1 MIHSSLS
8 TRLVETGVPAV
19 LAMQG
24 NITMQTVEDFMPVFF
39 KELQRDGVIDRAMAV
54 ARQTIRSRPDWWM
67 PVLFL
72 RLKSGRI
79 WYVPGFG
86 EDGQDFEKWPALLR
100 NIERGNCT
108 PILGPRL
115 TQAMVENTRQ
125 TARHLAETYR
135 FPLAPHQQEELPTVA
150 QYLAISQ
157 DTQFPR
163 EELLECLRQDILQRH
178 AATLPADAEEM
189 DIADLFIE
197 AWKDASANQEA
208 DPYKV
213 LAGLP
218 FSIYITTNF
227 SNLLEEALVQAGK
240 EPKVEIC
247 RWNEDLADIP
257 SVYDDDPDFQPD
269 VDHPL
274 IFYLFGH
281 IDEMDS
287 LVVTEDDYF
296 DYLITVS
303 TNRDLIPIVV
313 RQALADTG
321 LLFLGFQLHD
331 WDFRVLY
338 RSLMNQEGRSRR
350 KRYAHVAAQLMPDE
364 DRTLAPERARRYL
377 EEYFEDADIEIF
389 WGSVEDFMTSMLAQQ
404 KEAESSGRDR
414 GRERRSRR
422 R

>member
-1 MIHSSLS
+1 
-8 TRLVETGVPAV
+8 
-19 LAMQG
+19 
-24 NITMQTVEDFMPVFF
+24 
-39 KELQRDGVIDRAMAV
+39 
-54 ARQTIRSRPDWWM
+54 
-67 PVLFL
+67 
-72 RLKSGRI
+72 
-79 WYVPGFG
+79 
-86 EDGQDFEKWPALLR
+86 
-100 NIERGNCT
+100 
-108 PILGPRL
+108 
-115 TQAMVENTRQ
+115 
-125 TARHLAETYR
+125 
-135 FPLAPHQQEELPTVA
+135 
-150 QYLAISQ
+150 
-157 DTQFPR
+157 
-163 EELLECLRQDILQRH
+163 LQRH

-364 DRTLAPERARRYL
+364 DRTLAPKRARRYL
-377 EEYFEDADIEIF
+377 EKYFEDDDIEIF